1 VIYGTRS
8 RRYFEVILWPRL
20 VELARSEML
29 PRPEDR
35 RGLRRRG
42 PSLRAIEELVAEIER
57 RP

>member
-1 VIYGTRS
+1 
-8 RRYFEVILWPRL
+8 
-20 VELARSEML
+20 ML
-29 PRPEDR
+29 PRPANR